1 MGISS
6 VSAADDICRTKKLS
20 ETRSSVR
27 NIVNEVSLP
36 TVHGVQSFDA
46 FVTSNSG
53 LINAFVEDYQRNY
66 GSVRLHVRVDAI
78 FTRDVEDGQQRIPAY
93 FSTRVHDVDPTQQ
106 FDLHSVDTDLSA
118 QADHWNSRGSSF
130 VLDRTTEFIFC
141 ISKYRPLHVAE
152 QEKMSVNVKNTD
164 SKCFLWSVLA
174 ALYSAEHH
182 P

>member
-106 FDLHSVDTDLSA
+106 FDLHSVDTDSLRRLTTGTLAAAAS
-118 QADHWNSRGSSF
+118 SSTEPPSSF
-130 VLDRTTEFIFC
+130 SVFLSIGLCTWL
-141 ISKYRPLHVAE
+141 SK
-152 QEKMSVNVKNTD
+152 K
-164 SKCFLWSVLA
+164 KCL
-174 ALYSAEHH
+174 
-182 P
+182 